1 MKGLVDKHGTFM
13 KEMKKR
19 LLSRL
24 LQFVICNL
32 SVLLIGFIATLI
44 VGTFAFTEAA
54 DNRFWTD
61 LVFDASMTLGII
73 IPFCP
78 LYFLNHGEYKR
89 FYFKKREEGHSENA
103 IIKMHAAQF
112 AKYEFLMLLLL
123 SLVLSLFP
131 TAVLG
136 KIGIGIVL
144 TSASFFVD
152 FLPIYMLQNTSFI
165 VRLLGWLLWDAYI
178 AGLYIIC
185 LKISYRIWEK
195 NKLRK

>member
-1 MKGLVDKHGTFM
+1 M
-13 KEMKKR
+13 KEIIKR

-112 AKYEFLMLLLL
+112 AKYEFLMLLIL

-136 KIGIGIVL
+136 KIGVGLIL